1 MRLFRLLKRDLHNE
15 ARTWVKQG
23 LINEAQAESICREYG
38 IDYYDQTQ
46 RSFGY
51 YVLIALGYLFIGLA
65 VITLIGENW
74 ENIPRA
80 VRMGGLIAMTLLANG
95 IGVIAWQRQKPAA
108 AVVWFLLGGLMY
120 GASIMLIAQIYHIG
134 EHYPD
139 GIFWWALGV
148 LPVAL
153 LLRSNL
159 LMALT
164 TVLAYLWFFVEAGL
178 DFYPAFFPVFLVA
191 LAWQNL
197 RVKPSTF
204 LFLVLMAGGMM
215 VIEYSSAWFIGGQA
229 GFDFESE
236 NVLIGAA
243 IFVAFHGLAKWL
255 GQRTEHHLVDYGMAL
270 EIWTLRL
277 VILGL
282 LVFSFEWPWK
292 ELLHR
297 SEDYNELNTG
307 LLLVVPSVFFS
318 AVAIA
323 LTYNATRSVKKS
335 ASTSAFVLVYF
346 VFMIAVLIISGE
358 FITNWQ
364 VMTLQVFD
372 NVVLVAIGIGLIIQG
387 IRGGVTHYF
396 YLGVFTILLTGL
408 LRYIDL
414 VGDYIGAAMLFAVF
428 ALILLAS
435 ARYWKNHVAKAGA
448 VS

>member
-74 ENIPRA
+74 DNIPRA

-95 IGVIAWQRQKPAA
+95 IGIVAWQRKKPAA

-159 LMALT
+159 LMTLT
-164 TVLAYLWFFVEAGL
+164 AVLAYLWFFVEAYL
-178 DFYPAFFPVFLVA
+178 DFYPAFFPVFLLA

-197 RVKPSTF
+197 RVKPNTF
-204 LFLVLMAGGMM
+204 LFLVLMAGGLML
-215 VIEYSSAWFIGGQA
+215 IEYSSAWILGGQA
-229 GFDFESE
+229 GFDFRPE
-236 NVLIGAA
+236 NVFIGAA
-243 IFVAFHGLAKWL
+243 MLAAFHGLAKWL
-255 GQRTEHHLVDYGMAL
+255 GQRTEHHLVDYGVAL
-270 EIWTLRL
+270 QIWTLRG

-282 LVFSFEWPWK
+282 FVFSFEEPWHA
-292 ELLHR
+292 LLR
-297 SEDYNELNTG
+297 ATWDSTELNTG
-307 LLLVVPSVFFS
+307 LLMVPSVIFS
-318 AVAIA
+318 VLAIA
-323 LTYNATRSVKKS
+323 LAYLATRSVKKS
-335 ASTSAFVLVYF
+335 ASTLAFVLVYL
-346 VFMIAVLIISGE
+346 VFLIAVLMSSVE
-358 FITNWQ
+358 YNLKWQ
-364 VMTLQVFD
+364 LMALQVFD
-372 NVVLVAIGIGLIIQG
+372 NVLLVAIGIGLIVQG

-435 ARYWKNHVAKAGA
+435 ARYWKNHVAKTGTTP
-448 VS
+448 